1 MVASSATAASS
12 GVGLQRS
19 TPITS
24 SFKAINHGYRWKNIL
39 KPGDKFMQTV
49 KLEGAYADHNRYL
62 CIVSHSRQV
71 ADDEYAILGI
81 DESEVKAGGDR
92 DGGEVPAGG
101 GSLHATIGL
110 VCKTVHGVSVNLD
123 GDGGFTYNH
132 IDGKQYI
139 FKPVSVQALWTVIQ
153 TLQNLIAERL
163 RPTTTTFVIA
173 EDDWIR
179 QYEKRINSP
188 QSWINEWHDMADVL
202 VRRPPSP
209 HRTPKS
215 GHVTGKS
222 ILNQNPNDFEI
233 VLKSG
238 LRNIM
243 KGSNLDT
250 ITSKKIRTRLEADME
265 QSLEDYKTFIDKE
278 ILVILGQMDPASKIL
293 DYLYLGSE
301 WNASNLEELRAN
313 GITRI
318 LNVTREIDNFFPAD
332 FQYKN
337 IRVYDEE
344 ATDLLRFFEET
355 YKFIKEAKNTGGKV
369 LVHCKMGIS
378 RSASCTIAFIMKEY
392 SKDLF
397 HALLHAK
404 DRRSI
409 VNPNK
414 SFIKQLEVYEGILG
428 AFRHRQGFSRL
439 FRSKSES
446 AITVQDV
453 TDGGAGA
460 NRTQH
465 SRKQSFKAVA
475 TVALSLAAVE
485 KQPERQNAQPLPPK
499 PVVLLRP
506 KSWSPNDK
514 IAHFLMDQAD
524 RLSKSTSSNGQG
536 GNCHDSGDVIDP
548 DCGCFDQLSMQIS
561 SELVPTSPVNSVCNV
576 IDPLCECNVELELSV
591 PTEPVSVSGLPN
603 DLQTDVIV
611 QSLAQ
616 LPIQMRT
623 NSSLLEDLRSS
634 GGTGGSVSS
643 SVSST
648 TSAPTTPIFSL
659 KRRSSVDASFL
670 SQNHP
675 PPRPPAAPVPPA
687 PPSMPMSSAACLKR
701 DDVLSVKTLANMFDF
716 KVVNSIPFRPCSAR
730 LEDNHIF
737 QRMAKQLDNDN
748 ETDC

>member
-1 MVASSATAASS
+1 MTNTRNSGSEEPPEPAATAAAGS

-49 KLEGAYADHNRYL
+49 KLEGAYEDHNRYL
-62 CIVSHSRQV
+62 CIVSHSRQIV
-71 ADDEYAILGI
+71 CHNNNADEYCLLGI
-81 DESEVKAGGDR
+81 DEEVKTDGDETGGI
-92 DGGEVPAGG
+92 VN
-101 GSLHATIGL
+101 ATIGL

-123 GDGGFTYNH
+123 GDGGFTYHH
-132 IDGKQYI
+132 IDNKQYI

-153 TLQNLIAERL
+153 TLMNLIAERL
-163 RPTTTTFVIA
+163 KPTTIA
-173 EDDWIR
+173 EDDWIH

-188 QSWINEWHDMADVL
+188 QSWINEWHTMADVL

-215 GHVTGKS
+215 GHGGNS
-222 ILNQNPNDFEI
+222 ILNQSPDDFEI
-233 VLKSG
+233 TLKSG
-238 LRNIM
+238 LRQIM

-250 ITSKKIRTRLEADME
+250 ITSKKIRIQLEADLK
-265 QSLEDYKTFIDKE
+265 QSLEDYKSFIDKE

-355 YKFIKEAKNTGGKV
+355 YKFIKEAKETDGKT

-378 RSASCTIAFIMKEY
+378 RSATCTIAFIMKEY
-392 SKDLF
+392 GKDMVS
-397 HALLHAK
+397 ALLHAK
-404 DRRSI
+404 ERRSI

-414 SFIKQLEVYEGILG
+414 SFIKQLEVYEGILEAG
-428 AFRHRQGFSRL
+428 RHRQGFSRL
-439 FRSKSES
+439 FRSKSTS
-446 AITVQDV
+446 AISIQDEV
-453 TDGGAGA
+453 DPARNN
-460 NRTQH
+460 NRKSSPAAAMLTLPIE
-465 SRKQSFKAVA
+465 KGQSDHLDVM
-475 TVALSLAAVE
+475 S
-485 KQPERQNAQPLPPK
+485 QSM
-499 PVVLLRP
+499 RP
-506 KSWSPNDK
+506 KSWSPNEK

-524 RLSKSTSSNGQG
+524 RLSKSATTASGGAEQG
-536 GNCHDSGDVIDP
+536 DPDSHQVIDP

-561 SELVPTSPVNSVCNV
+561 SELVPSSPVNSVCNV
-576 IDPLCECNVELELSV
+576 IDPHCECNVELELSV
-591 PTEPVSVSGLPN
+591 PTEPVCVSGHPD

-623 NSSLLEDLRSS
+623 SNSLLEDLRTS
-634 GGTGGSVSS
+634 GTGGSVSS

-648 TSAPTTPIFSL
+648 TSVPTTPIFSL

-670 SQNHP
+670 NPHP
-675 PPRPPAAPVPPA
+675 PPA
-687 PPSMPMSSAACLKR
+687 PPPPSIPLSSVGLKR
-701 DDVLSVKTLANMFDF
+701 ADEVLSVKTLANMYDF
-716 KVVNSIPFRPCSAR
+716 KVVNSIPFRPCCAR

-737 QRMAKQLDNDN
+737 QRMAKQLDDDN